1 MADKKK
7 KPAKTVAARSAVK
20 AVPRLYTMLPTDAE
34 LVEQLRFRYQREALA
49 RTSRA
54 ADIAKSEIIR
64 AGIQVLSKMSDDQLY
79 KVVEQVEELPEG
91 RPKKEPE

>member
-1 MADKKK
+1 MTDKNKK
-7 KPAKTVAARSAVK
+7 SAKTAIAQPAVK
-20 AVPRLYTMLPTDAE
+20 AVPRLYTMPPADAE

-49 RTSRA
+49 RTSKP

-79 KVVEQVEELPEG
+79 KVVEQVEELQEG
-91 RPKKEPE
+91 RPKKESR

>member
-7 KPAKTVAARSAVK
+7 KPVKTVVAQQTVK

>member
-7 KPAKTVAARSAVK
+7 KPVKTVVAQPTVK